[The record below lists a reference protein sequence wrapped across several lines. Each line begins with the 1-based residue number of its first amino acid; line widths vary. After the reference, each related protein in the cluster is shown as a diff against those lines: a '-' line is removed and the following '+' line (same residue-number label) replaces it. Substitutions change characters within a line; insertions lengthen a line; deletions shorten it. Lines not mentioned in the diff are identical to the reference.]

1 MCETNNI
8 LEIQSPRGGSTLGNF
23 WRGCARLVLQ
33 ILTRFQTKKGNF
45 PHPFSD
51 QTSKIHIRF
60 QTWPL
65 GRNYVII
72 TKIRAQTK
80 QFFKSIF
87 NSHIFLSFS
96 LIWNSNDKDV
106 CTLLQFPQK
115 PYPIPDQNGQSVY
128 PFSEQKAQK
137 PYPIWRHILIWLI

>member
-1 MCETNNI
+1 MACLKQ
-8 LEIQSPRGGSTLGNF
+8 LEHTWLFICKLRRQQRRLKQTWKKWQCVKQIISLKYNPPGGGGSTPGNF

-33 ILTRFQTKKGNF
+33 ILTRFQTKKCNF

-87 NSHIFLSFS
+87 NSHIFLSFL

-106 CTLLQFPQK
+106 CTLL
-115 PYPIPDQNGQSVY
+115 
-128 PFSEQKAQK
+128 
-137 PYPIWRHILIWLI
+137 